1 MISTKIFEPEI
12 LNTIQNNLLNL
23 LNSCPDMDNAHIVNS
38 PRAVGDTVQEILG
51 DKMIECFPKGLIKN
65 FNDSF
70 ARRSMADVA
79 FMDYEDNYFVV
90 DIKTHNRDTDFNMPN
105 LTSVERLSRLY
116 EDDKNY
122 FVILLAEYKVING
135 KIVFDMVRLVPI
147 EHLIWNCLTIGALGW
162 GQVQI
167 ANARIVNIDRN
178 QTRKEWMLKL
188 CDVMD
193 IFYPKEISKI
203 EKRVTYFEKV
213 RKFWE
218 NKQ

>member
-1 MISTKIFEPEI
+1 MMLNTKVFETET

-23 LNSCPDMDNAHIVNS
+23 LNSCSDFDNSHIVNS

-51 DKMIECFPKGLIKN
+51 DNMSGCFPSGLIKN

-79 FMDYEDNYFVV
+79 FMDYEDNYFIV
-90 DIKTHNRDTDFNMPN
+90 DIKTHNRDTNFNMPN
-105 LTSVERLSRLY
+105 LTSVERLSRFY

-122 FVILLAEYKVING
+122 FVILLAEYTVINK
-135 KIVFDMVRLVPI
+135 KIIFDTVKFTLI
-147 EHLIWNCLTIGALGW
+147 EHLMWNCLTIGALGW
-162 GQVQI
+162 GQIQI
-167 ANARIVNIDRN
+167 ANSKIVNIDRN

-203 EKRVTYFEKV
+203 EKRLTYFEKV
-213 RKFWE
+213 RIFWE
-218 NKQ
+218 SN

>member
-1 MISTKIFEPEI
+1 MIDTKVFESKTLDI
-12 LNTIQNNLLNL
+12 IQDNLLKL
-23 LNSCPDMDNAHIVNS
+23 LNSCQDFDNAHIVNS
-38 PRAVGDTVQEILG
+38 PRAVGDIVQEVLG
-51 DKMIECFPKGLIKN
+51 DKMRECFPVGLIKN

-70 ARRSMADVA
+70 ARRAMADVA
-79 FMDYEDNYFVV
+79 FMDCEDNYFVV

-105 LTSVERLSRLY
+105 ITSVERLSRLY
-116 EDDKNY
+116 EDDKNF

-135 KIVFDMVRLVPI
+135 KIVFDAVRLVPI
-147 EHLIWNCLTIGALGW
+147 EHLMWSCLTIGALGW
-162 GQVQI
+162 GQIQI

-178 QTRKEWMLKL
+178 YTRKEWMLKL

-203 EKRVTYFEKV
+203 EKRCIYFEKV

-218 NKQ
+218 SK

>member
-1 MISTKIFEPEI
+1 MINTKVFESKT
-12 LNTIQNNLLNL
+12 LSLIQNNLLKL
-23 LNSCPDMDNAHIVNS
+23 LNSCSDFDNSHIINS

-51 DKMIECFPKGLIKN
+51 NKMSDCFPVGLIKN

-79 FMDYEDNYFVV
+79 FMDNDDNYFVV

-116 EDDKNY
+116 EDDKNF
-122 FVILLAEYKVING
+122 FVILLAEYKVTNG
-135 KIVFDMVRLVPI
+135 KIVFDTVRLVPI
-147 EHLIWNCLTIGALGW
+147 EHLMWNCLTIGALGW
-162 GQVQI
+162 GQIQI
-167 ANARIVNIDRN
+167 ANASVVNINRN

-193 IFYPKEISKI
+193 VFYPKEISKI
-203 EKRVTYFEKV
+203 EKRLTYFEKV
-213 RKFWE
+213 RNFWE
-218 NKQ
+218 KK